1 MPKPI
6 QSNNDNSDQ
15 PDIIDLPDLASGVEA
30 YIYGYPLVV
39 LAMTERVA
47 TTAADTTT
55 TIGRAPINQFAK
67 GTKLPNGSYKD
78 VVLPSTTTLY
88 ASAFLNLS
96 AEPVVLHIPE
106 ILPIPGVGKR
116 FFIFQILN
124 AWTNVSRDSP
134 SRRLD
139 SPPGDYALVGPDWKE
154 PLRPKIANIIRL
166 QTNTMWIIGR
176 IYTTGTVADLRIV
189 VDKIFPKITLTPL
202 SAFGK
207 NYTPPANL
215 PINPSIDTS
224 TTPVEQVANMD
235 ACAFFGTMAAMM
247 TSNAPLKYDQPTVD
261 RLAKLH
267 VIPGNQFDCGAWAC
281 EDPELRATLQLAVA
295 AAKRVLNGAP
305 PPSLTPTNWSMPLD
319 VGDYGRRYLLR
330 ALVAKNAL
338 GANRAEDAVYGYT
351 THDSAGAAKENVL
364 TGANRYVLHFDAP
377 THKMKAG
384 ELPPV
389 HRNGFWSLTMYNSD
403 GTLVDN
409 KIVDYNAIGGFE
421 VQAHKATFNSDG
433 SLDIYIQE
441 HRPSDP
447 KEFSNWLPAPRGEF
461 ILFLRMYWPGD
472 AVTGGNWY
480 PPGVQKVNS
489 SEVA

>member
-1 MPKPI
+1 MKTPI
-6 QSNNDNSDQ
+6 QGDDEASGQ
-15 PDIIDLPDLASGVEA
+15 PDLTNLPDFADGVEA
-30 YIYGYPLVV
+30 YLYGYPLVV

-47 TTAADTTT
+47 TTVADSTT

-96 AEPVVLHIPE
+96 TEPIVLHIPE
-106 ILPIPGVGKR
+106 ILPIPKVGKR
-116 FFIFQILN
+116 FFIFEILN

-134 SRRLD
+134 SRRLH
-139 SPPGDYALVGPDWKE
+139 SPPGDYALVGPDWKGSLPRE
-154 PLRPKIANIIRL
+154 IKHVIRL

-207 NYTPPANL
+207 NYSPPDTV
-215 PINPSIDTS
+215 PVNPSIDTS

-247 TSNAPLKYDQPTVD
+247 TSNSPLRYDQPTVE
-261 RLAKLH
+261 RMAKLQI
-267 VIPGNQFDCGAWAC
+267 VPGQQFNCGAFAC
-281 EDPELRATLQLAVA
+281 QDAELRSTLQLAVA
-295 AAKRVLNGAP
+295 TGKRILNGAP
-305 PPSLTPTNWSMPLD
+305 PPSLTPTNWSMPLN

-351 THDSAGAAKENVL
+351 THDSAGAATQNVL

-377 THKMKAG
+377 TSELKAG
-384 ELPPV
+384 EVPPV
-389 HRNGFWSLTMYNSD
+389 NPDGFWSVTMYNAD

-421 VQAHKATFNSDG
+421 VQAHNASFNSDK
-433 SLDIYIQE
+433 SLDIYIQH

-447 KEFSNWLPAPRGEF
+447 KQFNNWLPAPVGEF
-461 ILFLRMYWPGD
+461 IIFLRMYWPDD
-472 AVTGGNWY
+472 AVTSGTWY
-480 PPGVQKVNS
+480 PPGVQKVT
-489 SEVA
+489 